1 MTFLEGT
8 TLYSAS
14 LLKELEDMC
23 SCIFHTTF
31 WCAPSSFHI
40 EFYIHFMLLF
50 GNWFLVFHT
59 VNLHTQSRMQQFIL
73 MAVWSVLGLPSKKI
87 DYLQKNHNI
96 SAYSFKHIDLHFIF
110 PLCSF
115 DLLFQFKFW
124 LSSILNLFKTS

>member
-23 SCIFHTTF
+23 SWIFHTTF

-59 VNLHTQSRMQQFIL
+59 VNLHTQSHMQQFIL

-87 DYLQKNHNI
+87 DYLQTNHNI

-110 PLCSF
+110 PSCSF